1 MSTDK
6 RPTLLAA
13 GLFVL
18 LLIICSVPLLGYYF
32 SVLVKP
38 FSITASIMGVVAVWF
53 FPFGPSSGRIR
64 SSASWVWKITQG
76 TGSR

>member
-6 RPTLLAA
+6 RPALLAA

-53 FPFGPSSGRIR
+53 FLVRAIWRANPFERFLGLEDHTRR
-64 SSASWVWKITQG
+64 
-76 TGSR
+76 R